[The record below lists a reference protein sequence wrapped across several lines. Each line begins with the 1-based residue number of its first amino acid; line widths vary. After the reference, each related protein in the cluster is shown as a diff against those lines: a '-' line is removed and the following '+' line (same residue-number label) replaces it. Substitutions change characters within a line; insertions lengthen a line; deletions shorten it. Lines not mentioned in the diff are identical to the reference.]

1 MLQNTTISKIFLKSY
16 SDVSFEKNEKYMRID
31 GNPNKQ
37 SLLTP
42 ILSFCILTIPH
53 HPFPIIVYSTAS
65 YVSLKAVHF
74 SPPTF
79 PYLGW

>member
-1 MLQNTTISKIFLKSY
+1 MRNSAGTNKCYKTLQLVKHFLKSY

-42 ILSFCILTIPH
+42 ILSFCIFNNPSS
-53 HPFPIIVYSTAS
+53 PISNNC
-65 YVSLKAVHF
+65 L
-74 SPPTF
+74 
-79 PYLGW
+79 